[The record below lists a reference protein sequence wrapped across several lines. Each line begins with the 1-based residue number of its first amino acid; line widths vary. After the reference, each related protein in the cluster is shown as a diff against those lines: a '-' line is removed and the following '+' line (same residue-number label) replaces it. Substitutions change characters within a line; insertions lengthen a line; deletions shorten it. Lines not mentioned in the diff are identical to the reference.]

1 MALAFSNLVRNF
13 KMMVDQKTP
22 GMHTEKKVLGD
33 KAGFFTKKTYYTHHY
48 PLAVTSIIPLG
59 FAPILVLLVFHV
71 FKVFNYPLKTFDYFP
86 IKGGNT

>member
-1 MALAFSNLVRNF
+1 MASAFSNLVQSF
-13 KMMVDQKTP
+13 KTMVDRKTP
-22 GMHTEKKVLGD
+22 GTHTEKKVLGD

-48 PLAVTSIIPLG
+48 PLAVTSIISLG

-71 FKVFNYPLKTFDYFP
+71 FKVFNYSLKTFDYFP